1 MFENQRA
8 GGAAFPVGQGPSRA
22 AVPPIAR
29 ELRSDLE
36 RTLRRR
42 HFGEGKVLFAV
53 EDSAKSATAKV
64 WHGLKAKPY
73 AGIAAASLLGFTL
86 ASITGVGELAFGV
99 LCGYGAYQVLRRG
112 EPIGEAVEEMVR
124 DVCKMG

>member
-1 MFENQRA
+1 MSENQRA
-8 GGAAFPVGQGPSRA
+8 GGAAFPIGQGPARP

-36 RTLRRR
+36 HTLRSR
-42 HFGEGKVLFAV
+42 HFGEGKILFAV
-53 EDSAKSATAKV
+53 EDGAKSATAKV
-64 WHGLKAKPY
+64 WRRLKAKPY
-73 AGIAAASLLGFTL
+73 TGVAAASMLGFAL
-86 ASITGVGELAFGV
+86 ASAAGVGELAFGV

-112 EPIGEAVEEMVR
+112 ESVSEAVEEMVK